1 MKLQTSVAALAG
13 LTGLVSH
20 ASAGVVALPRDPSP
34 EEAAALALAPALHK
48 RGSPDAPNGYTPS
61 RVDCPSS
68 RPQLR
73 NALALSQEETSWL
86 KSRRNAT
93 IPAMRDL
100 LGRLSITGFDSN
112 SYFNNHASNDSA
124 LPNIA
129 VAVSGGG
136 YRAMLNGAGAVAAYD
151 SRTENSTAKGHLGGL
166 LQSSTYL
173 AGLSGGGWLVG
184 SLYTNNFTSVQAII
198 NTSPEYSGSLWQ
210 LENSIFEGPD
220 TGGFQILD
228 TAQYYNNLY
237 DSVQAKGD
245 AGFDTTLTDYWG
257 RALSFQLV
265 NASNGGPAYT
275 FSSIQDDTTFKQGNA
290 PMPILVADERNPG
303 QTIISS
309 NATNF
314 EFTPWE
320 MGSYDPTVF
329 GFVPLRYI
337 GSNFSAGSLPNNE
350 SCIRGFDNAAFVMG
364 TSSSLFNQFLLQIN
378 STSGVPDVLKSV
390 LTSVLEK
397 VGQNEEDIASWEPNP
412 FFGWNNATNPNAADK
427 QLTLVDGGED
437 LQNIPLTPLVQP
449 LRNVDV
455 IFAVDSSADTSD
467 PGANWPNGTA
477 LVATYERSLN
487 ASQANGTIF
496 PSIPDQNT
504 FVNLGLN
511 NKPTMFGC
519 DAGNFSSSTPIV
531 VYVPNSPYVFNSN
544 ISTFT
549 DSYTVAQRNAMVENG
564 YNVATMGNGTVDAD
578 WPACVGCAIMSRSW
592 NRTNTAVPEVCTQCF
607 DRYCWNGTRASN
619 TPATPYQ
626 PQMRLQAINVKSA
639 GFKRAHVPAA
649 AAVIGAVG
657 VTGALLL

>member
-1 MKLQTSVAALAG
+1 MKLHLSLASLAG

-20 ASAGVVALPRDPSP
+20 ASATAIALPRNPSP

-48 RGSPDAPNGYTPS
+48 RGSPDAPSGYTPAK
-61 RVDCPSS
+61 VDCPSS
-68 RPQLR
+68 RPTLR
-73 NALALSQEETSWL
+73 NGMTLSQEETSWL
-86 KSRRNAT
+86 KSRRNVT
-93 IPAMRDL
+93 VPAMREL

-112 SYFNNHASNDSA
+112 SYFDKHASNDSA
-124 LPNIA
+124 LPN
-129 VAVSGGG
+129 VAIGVSGGG

-151 SRTENSTAKGHLGGL
+151 SRTENSTGKGHLGGL

-184 SLYTNNFTSVQAII
+184 SLYTNNWTSVQNII
-198 NTSPEYSGSLWQ
+198 NTNTHYSGSLWNF
-210 LENSIFEGPD
+210 ENSIFEGPD

-228 TAQYYNNLY
+228 SAEYYNNLH
-237 DSVQAKGD
+237 DTVSAKAD
-245 AGFDTTLTDYWG
+245 AGFETTLTDYWA

-265 NASNGGPAYT
+265 NASDGGPAYT
-275 FSSIQDDTTFKQGNA
+275 FSSIQDDAEFKKGNT

-303 QTIISS
+303 ETIISG

-329 GFVPLRYI
+329 GFVPLRYV
-337 GSNFSAGSLPNNE
+337 GSNFSAGSLPTNE
-350 SCIRGFDNAAFVMG
+350 ACIRGFDNAAYVMG
-364 TSSSLFNQFLLQIN
+364 TSSSLFNQFLLNVN
-378 STSGVPDVLKSV
+378 STSVPSLLKGAI
-390 LTSVLEK
+390 TSVLEK
-397 VGQNEEDIASWEPNP
+397 VGQSEDDIASWEPNP
-412 FFGWNNATNPNAADK
+412 FYGWNNQTNPNAADK

-437 LQNIPLTPLVQP
+437 LQNIPLTPLIQP

-455 IFAVDSSADTSD
+455 IFAVDSSADTTD
-467 PGANWPNGTA
+467 AVGANWPNGTA

-496 PSIPDQNT
+496 PSVPDQNT

-549 DSYTVAQRNAMVENG
+549 DTYTLGQRNAMIENG
-564 YNVATMGNGTVDAD
+564 YDVATMGNGTVDSD

-592 NRTNTAVPEVCTQCF
+592 NRTGTAVPDICNQCF
-607 DRYCWNGTRASN
+607 KRYCWDGTVNSTA
-619 TPATPYQ
+619 PTPYQ
-626 PQMRLQAINVKSA
+626 PTMRLQALSVTSA
-639 GFKRAHVPAA
+639 GLRRRAVPAA
-649 AAVIGAVG
+649 AAFLGAVG